1 LTVILEGRKM
11 SGLVEYG
18 DFDGI
23 GINQLLRSG
32 EVSRHEVIEAAIAK
46 IEALN
51 PLLNAVVTQMF
62 DLALKQASGPLP
74 ESPLAG
80 APIILKDER
89 ADYAG
94 VVTGNGCK
102 LFDHISARQDAHI
115 VTRYKAAGLAII
127 GKANLPELGISVS
140 TESVRHGPARNPWNT
155 DLTAGGSSGGSA
167 VAVAARMVPIA
178 HGTDAGGSIRIPA
191 SFCGAFGLKPTRAR
205 ISSGPLHGEAWGGM
219 TNEHAITRS
228 VRDSAALLDASAGTA
243 TGDPYYPT
251 PSETSFLSEVEREPD
266 RLRIGMSVT
275 APSGETLDADIIE
288 ATHRTAKL
296 LESLGHEIIVMDRPP
311 FDKQAFDD
319 AFRIVGSSY
328 IAASLRS
335 VENDIGRSLVRSD
348 VEQMT
353 WEILKEASAVD
364 GISFVNAREFMHG
377 IGRQL
382 AGWCDQVDVML
393 TPTVGCEPFPLGV
406 LDPEREDMFE
416 KLWEVMR
423 TMNPF
428 CMIANVTGRPAM
440 SVPIETS
447 LTGMPI
453 GMHFIG
459 SYAGEGLL
467 FRLAGQLERAV
478 PWDRRRPQHAP

>member
-1 LTVILEGRKM
+1 MAVFEAY
-11 SGLVEYG
+11 E
-18 DFDGI
+18 DHDGI
-23 GINQLLRSG
+23 GISQLLRRG
-32 EVSRHEVIEAAIAK
+32 EVSRWEVIEAAIAK
-46 IEALN
+46 IETLN
-51 PLLNAVVTQMF
+51 PSLNAVVNEMF
-62 DLALKQASGPLP
+62 DLALEQARGPLP
-74 ESPLAG
+74 DSPLAG
-80 APIILKDER
+80 VPMLLKDER

-102 LFDHISARQDAHI
+102 LFEHLPAAQDAHV
-115 VTRYKAAGLAII
+115 VTRYKEAGLAII

-155 DLTAGGSSGGSA
+155 GLTAGGSSGGSA

-228 VRDSAALLDASAGTA
+228 VRDSAALLDASAGPA
-243 TGDPYYPT
+243 TGDPYFPASPT
-251 PSETSFLSEVEREPD
+251 ASFLSEVDREPG
-266 RLRIGMSVT
+266 RLRIGVSVT
-275 APSGETLDADIIE
+275 APSGEALDVDIVE
-288 ATHRTAKL
+288 ATQRTATL
-296 LESLGHEIIVMDRPP
+296 LESLGHEIVVMGRPP

-328 IAASLRS
+328 IASSLRA
-335 VENDIGRSLVRSD
+335 VERQIGRSLVHDD

-353 WEILKEASAVD
+353 WEILKEASSVD
-364 GISFVNAREFMHG
+364 GVGFVNAREFMHG
-377 IGRQL
+377 VGRQL
-382 AGWCDQVDVML
+382 AGWCDQVDIML
-393 TPTVGCEPFPLGV
+393 TPTVGCAPFPQGV
-406 LDPEREDMFE
+406 LDPKREDMFE

-467 FRLAGQLERAV
+467 FRLAGQLECAV
-478 PWDRRRPQHAP
+478 PWDHRRPQIALA

>member
-1 LTVILEGRKM
+1 MPAFK
-11 SGLVEYG
+11 EYEN
-18 DFDGI
+18 FDGI
-23 GINQLLRSG
+23 GINQLLRCG
-32 EVSRHEVIEAAIAK
+32 EVSRREVIEAAIAK
-46 IEALN
+46 IDTLN
-51 PLLNAVVTQMF
+51 PLLNAVVNQMF
-62 DLALKQASGPLP
+62 DLALEQTSGPLP
-74 ESPLAG
+74 ASPLAG
-80 APIILKDER
+80 VPILLKDER

-102 LFDHISARQDAHI
+102 LFDHIPAHQDAYI
-115 VTRYKAAGLAII
+115 VAKYKAAGLAIL

-140 TESVRHGPARNPWNT
+140 TESVRHGAARNPWNT

-205 ISSGPLHGEAWGGM
+205 ISSGPLYGEAWGGM

-228 VRDSAALLDASAGTA
+228 VRDSAALLDVSAGPA
-243 TGDPYYPT
+243 TGDPYFPAS
-251 PSETSFLSEVEREPD
+251 PKNSFSSEVEKEPG
-266 RLRIGMSVT
+266 RLHIGMSVI
-275 APSGETLDADIIE
+275 APSGETLDAGIVE
-288 ATHRTAKL
+288 ATQRTAAL
-296 LESLGHEIIVMDRPP
+296 LASLGHEIIVMDRSP

-328 IAASLRS
+328 IASSLRA
-335 VENDIGRSLVRSD
+335 VEKKIGRLLVRDD

-364 GISFVNAREFMHG
+364 GVDFVNARELMHG

-382 AGWCDQVDVML
+382 AGWCDQVDVIL

-406 LDPEREDMFE
+406 LDPQREDMFE

-447 LTGMPI
+447 RTGMPI

-459 SYAGEGLL
+459 RYADEALL
-467 FRLAGQLERAV
+467 FRLAGQLERAA
-478 PWDRRRPQHAP
+478 PWNDRKPQFT

>member
-1 LTVILEGRKM
+1 M
-11 SGLVEYG
+11 ADFAEYENY
-18 DFDGI
+18 DGI
-23 GINQLLRSG
+23 GINQLLRRG
-32 EVSRHEVIEAAIAK
+32 EVSQREVIEAAIVK

-51 PLLNAVVTQMF
+51 PALNAVVTQMF
-62 DLALKQASGPLP
+62 DLALEQANGPLA

-80 APIILKDER
+80 APIVLKDER

-102 LFDHISARQDAHI
+102 LFDHIPALQDAHI

-155 DLTAGGSSGGSA
+155 NLTAGGSSGGSA
-167 VAVAARMVPIA
+167 VAVAAHMVPMA

-205 ISSGPLHGEAWGGM
+205 ISSGPMHGEAWSGM

-228 VRDSAALLDASAGTA
+228 VRDSAALLDESAGPA
-243 TGDPYYPT
+243 TGDPYF
-251 PSETSFLSEVEREPD
+251 PSPPSVSFLSEVEREPGK
-266 RLRIGMSVT
+266 LRIGMSIT
-275 APSGETLDADIIE
+275 PASGEVLDAGIIE
-288 ATHRTAKL
+288 ATHRTAGL
-296 LESLGHEIIVMDRPP
+296 LESLGHDIIVMDRPP

-319 AFRIVGSSY
+319 AFRIVGGSY
-328 IAASLRS
+328 ITSSLRA
-335 VENDIGRSLVRSD
+335 VERKIGRPLVRDD

-353 WEILKEASAVD
+353 WEILKESSSVD
-364 GISFVNAREFMHG
+364 GVSFANARELMHG

-382 AGWCDQVDVML
+382 AGWCDQVDIML

-440 SVPIETS
+440 SVPIES
-447 LTGMPI
+447 SSNGLPI

-459 SYAGEGLL
+459 AYAGEGLL
-467 FRLAGQLERAV
+467 FRLAGQLERIA
-478 PWDRRRPQHAP
+478 PWDGRRPSI

>member
-1 LTVILEGRKM
+1 MPAFKDYEN
-11 SGLVEYG
+11 
-18 DFDGI
+18 FDGI
-23 GINQLLRSG
+23 GINQLLRCG
-32 EVSRHEVIEAAIAK
+32 AVSQREVIEAAIAK

-51 PLLNAVVTQMF
+51 PSLNAVVTQMF
-62 DLALKQASGPLP
+62 DLALEQASGPLP
-74 ESPLAG
+74 DSPLAG
-80 APIILKDER
+80 APVLLKDER

-102 LFDHISARQDAHI
+102 LFDHIIAQQDAHI

-140 TESVRHGPARNPWNT
+140 TESVKHGPARNPW
-155 DLTAGGSSGGSA
+155 DSSLTAGGSSGGSA
-167 VAVAARMVPIA
+167 VAVASRMVPMA

-191 SFCGAFGLKPTRAR
+191 AFCGAFGMKPTRAR
-205 ISSGPLHGEAWGGM
+205 ISSGPLRGEAWSGM

-228 VRDSAALLDASAGTA
+228 VRDSAALLDASAGPA
-243 TGDPYYPT
+243 TGDPYFPAR
-251 PSETSFLSEVEREPD
+251 PEVSFLSEVDREPGK
-266 RLRIGMSVT
+266 LRIGMSVT
-275 APSGETLDADIIE
+275 APSDETLDPGIIE
-288 ATHRTAKL
+288 ATLRTAKL
-296 LESLGHEIIVMDRPP
+296 LESLGHEITVMGRPP

-319 AFRIVGSSY
+319 AFRIVGNSY
-328 IAASLRS
+328 ITSSLRAIERHLS
-335 VENDIGRSLVRSD
+335 RPLVRED

-353 WEILKEASAVD
+353 WEILKESATVSGVAFVD
-364 GISFVNAREFMHG
+364 ARERMHG
-377 IGRQL
+377 VGRQL
-382 AGWCDQVDVML
+382 ATWCDQVDVML

-406 LDPEREDMFE
+406 LDPERQDMFE

-440 SVPIETS
+440 SVPIES
-447 LTGMPI
+447 SRNGLPI

-459 SYAGEGLL
+459 AYAGEGLL

-478 PWDRRRPQHAP
+478 PWDQRRPQHS

>member
-1 LTVILEGRKM
+1 M
-11 SGLVEYG
+11 SVFKEYENR
-18 DFDGI
+18 DGI
-23 GINQLLRSG
+23 GINQLLRRG
-32 EVSRHEVIEAAIAK
+32 EVSRQEVIEAAIAT
-46 IEALN
+46 IETLN
-51 PLLNAVVTQMF
+51 PSLNAVVNEMF
-62 DLALKQASGPLP
+62 DLASAQARGPFP
-74 ESPLAG
+74 DSPLAG
-80 APIILKDER
+80 VPMLLKDER

-102 LFDHISARQDAHI
+102 LFEHLPAAQDAHI
-115 VTRYKAAGLAII
+115 VTRYKQAGLVII

-155 DLTAGGSSGGSA
+155 ELTAGGSSGGSA

-191 SFCGAFGLKPTRAR
+191 SFCGAFGMKPTRAR

-228 VRDSAALLDASAGTA
+228 VRDSAALLDASTGPA
-243 TGDPYYPT
+243 TGDPYFPAS
-251 PSETSFLSEVEREPD
+251 PEASFLSEVDREPG
-266 RLRIGMSVT
+266 RLRIGVSVT
-275 APSGETLDADIIE
+275 APSGEALDAEIVE
-288 ATHRTAKL
+288 ATQRTAIL
-296 LESLGHEIIVMDRPP
+296 LEGLGHEIVVMGRPP

-319 AFRIVGSSY
+319 AFRVVGSSY
-328 IAASLRS
+328 IASSLRA
-335 VENDIGRSLVRSD
+335 VEREIGRSLVHDD

-353 WEILKEASAVD
+353 WEILKEASSVD
-364 GISFVNAREFMHG
+364 GVGFVNAREFMHG
-377 IGRQL
+377 VGRQL

-393 TPTVGCEPFPLGV
+393 TPTVGCAPFPLGV
-406 LDPEREDMFE
+406 LDPKREDMFE

-440 SVPIETS
+440 SVPIETG

-459 SYAGEGLL
+459 SYAGESLL
-467 FRLAGQLERAV
+467 FRLAGQLERAA
-478 PWDRRRPQHAP
+478 PWDHRRPQIAVS